1 MALSAQIKRYTF
13 TSKAPQQV
21 DMPTH
26 VAGSNLVMR
35 VEQVD

>member
-1 MALSAQIKRYTF
+1 MALSAQINRSTF
-13 TSKAPQQV
+13 TFKATQQV